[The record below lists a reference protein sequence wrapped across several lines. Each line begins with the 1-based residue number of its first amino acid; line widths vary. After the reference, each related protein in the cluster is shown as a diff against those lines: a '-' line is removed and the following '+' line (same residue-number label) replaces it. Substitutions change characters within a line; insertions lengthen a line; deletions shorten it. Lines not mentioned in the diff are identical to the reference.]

1 MKENAV
7 IQEVHISQ
15 INPGDSILCKDG
27 HVRTICKKDIKRG
40 GFCGDTIFGDSYKNN
55 TLLVK
60 RVKYRVPTNNGIVL
74 R

>member
-15 INPGDSILCKDG
+15 ISAGDSIFCNDG
-27 HVRTICKKDIKRG
+27 HVRTICKKDIKRS
-40 GFCGDTIFGDSYKNN
+40 GFFVGSIFGDSYKNGEI
-55 TLLVK
+55 LVK
-60 RVKYRVPTNNGIVL
+60 RVKFEVPTNNGIVL